1 MKAPYAKWEKFSD
14 RYLSRVGHV
23 KPGLNL
29 GRPLSKAKYYTMT
42 DSEPVPRGKGEKHPD
57 EGSERDLKPD
67 AYKQS
72 ELQLE

>member
-42 DSEPVPRGKGEKHPD
+42 DSEPVPRGKGEKNPC
-57 EGSERDLKPD
+57 
-67 AYKQS
+67 
-72 ELQLE
+72 